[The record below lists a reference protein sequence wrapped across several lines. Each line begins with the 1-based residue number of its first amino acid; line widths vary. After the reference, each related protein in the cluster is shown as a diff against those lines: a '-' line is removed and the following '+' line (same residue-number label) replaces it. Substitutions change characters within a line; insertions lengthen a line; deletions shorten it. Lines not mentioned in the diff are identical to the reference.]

1 MPDPAAD
8 GFERYYAEKIWDL
21 VPATYRHEDGIAVQ
35 PGVLRAIVE
44 ILAAQAALLRRSQD
58 RLWEDAFVELCDMWA
73 VPYIGDLVGTRL
85 VSALAPRG
93 QRVDVAKTI
102 YYRRRKGTVRVL
114 EELVADITGWEGK
127 VTESF
132 RALARCRHGLD
143 PAPTAAL
150 GLVGRFSGTPR
161 GGLAD
166 LRDVRVAALAGG
178 PFDEYA
184 HTPDVRRARGQTG
197 LFNIPKV
204 VFHLYRLVAEEVEGA
219 TPFARA
225 DGVTFTFDP
234 SGRDVPLFVPRR
246 RLTDWDEWHSA
257 LPWEVPAPLSCR
269 LLGHAEYRIEEAVVQ
284 ALANAGIAP
293 AGELSRLFG
302 VRFRDERRLRDGLS
316 LLPSAALFLG
326 AGVFDL
332 ILESSLVEDCGKHA
346 LVPVTAD
353 EEGALW
359 IAPDGT
365 AIVPRARVVA
375 GNLEDFSLTV
385 NGKDAIVDPE
395 RGRFK
400 LLGPAPDPLA
410 VRVAYHHGRSGPIGA
425 GTYDRSD
432 FVLPPPKNLVPAA
445 TASSRQISFAAA
457 PVHGIWEIVDSA
469 TYGPLDDVAGVESL
483 VLQAADQERPYVRLE
498 ADWIVTA
505 AAAGEGRLVLDGI
518 WFGAGGTFSIV
529 LRGAWTQVVVR
540 HATLDPGGVDVDG
553 NAVHPVFLVVE
564 GQVDEL
570 VIDHSVTA
578 PIVVPPSGLVDRM
591 VIADAI
597 LDATVAGD
605 PALALSPGGVAM
617 RRVTVLG
624 TLDVE
629 RLDASEV
636 LVTGHVDVTD
646 TQNGCF
652 RFSAA
657 PEGSRLP
664 KPYRSHVLEPS
675 LHVFTSDVF
684 GQPGYAQLSASAPAE
699 LGRGAENGS
708 EIGAWSSLMN
718 PIKLD
723 SLGHKVEEFLPF
735 GLIPVF
741 IPRT

>member
-8 GFERYYAEKIWDL
+8 GFERYYADKIWDL
-21 VPATYRHEDGIAVQ
+21 IPATYRNEDGIAVQ

-44 ILAAQAALLRRSQD
+44 IVAAQAALLRRSQD
-58 RLWEDAFVELCDMWA
+58 RLWEDGFIDLCDMWA

-85 VSALAPRG
+85 VSALDPRG

-132 RALARCRHGLD
+132 RALARCRHGMD

-166 LRDVRVAALAGG
+166 LRDVRVAALADG

-197 LFNIPKV
+197 RFNIPKV
-204 VFHLYRLVAEEVEGA
+204 VFHLYRLVAEEIEGA

-269 LLGHAEYRIEEAVVQ
+269 LMNHAEFRIEEELVQ
-284 ALANAGIAP
+284 ALSTAGIAQ
-293 AGELSRLFG
+293 AGELRGLAG

-316 LLPSAALFLG
+316 LLPSAAVFLG
-326 AGVFDL
+326 AGIFDG
-332 ILESSLVEDCGKHA
+332 ILEGSLVEDCGKQA
-346 LVPVTAD
+346 LVPLTAD

-359 IAPDGT
+359 IAPTGA
-365 AIVPRARVVA
+365 AILPRARVVA
-375 GNLEDFSLTV
+375 GNLADVSLTV
-385 NGKDAIVDPE
+385 SGKDAIVHPE

-400 LLGPAPDPLA
+400 LLGPAPDPLG
-410 VRVAYHHGRSGPIGA
+410 VRVASHHGRCGRIGA

-445 TASSRQISFAAA
+445 TVGSRQISFAAA
-457 PVHGIWEIVDSA
+457 PLNGIWEIVDSA
-469 TYGPLDDVAGVESL
+469 TYGPIDDVGGVQSL
-483 VLQAADQERPYVRLE
+483 VLQAADQERPYVRLA

-505 AAAGEGRLVLDGI
+505 APTGEGRLVLDGI
-518 WFGAGGTFSIV
+518 WFGAQDAFAIV

-540 HATLDPGGVDVDG
+540 HATLDPGGIDVDG
-553 NAVHPVFLVVE
+553 NPIHPVVLAVQ

-570 VIDHSVTA
+570 VVDHSVIG
-578 PIVVPPSGLVDRM
+578 PIVVASGGLVDRI
-591 VIADAI
+591 VVTDSI
-597 LDATVAGD
+597 LDATSAAD
-605 PALALSPGGVAM
+605 PALALSPGAVQL

-624 TLDVE
+624 MLDVE
-629 RLDASEV
+629 RLDASEA
-636 LVTGHVDVTD
+636 LVTGAVDVTD

-664 KPYRSHVLEPS
+664 RPYRSHLLPPDAQ
-675 LHVFTSDVF
+675 LFTSDIF
-684 GQPGYAQLSASAPAE
+684 GQPGYAQLSASAPPE
-699 LGRGAENGS
+699 LVRGAENGS

-723 SLGHKVEEFLPF
+723 SLAHKVDEFLPF

-741 IPRT
+741 IQRT